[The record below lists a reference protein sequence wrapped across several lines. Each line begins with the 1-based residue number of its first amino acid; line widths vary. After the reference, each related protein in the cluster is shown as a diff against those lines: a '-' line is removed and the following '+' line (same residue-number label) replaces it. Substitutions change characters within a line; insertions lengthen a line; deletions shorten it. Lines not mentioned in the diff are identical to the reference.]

1 MSTKTKKPAAKN
13 PVAKKPAAKAV
24 AKKSA
29 AKKPAAK
36 APAAK
41 KPAAKKPVAKASAAK
56 KTVAKKP
63 VAKTPAA
70 KKPVEKK
77 PVAKKSVAKPQAA
90 KPVEAAA
97 SAKSAKKDVV
107 RKPITVV
114 KKAPRPPLRK
124 AETPVVFE
132 NQSQA
137 VAFSFAEMMKKR
149 QKELDASRK
158 EASDAIAVKLSR
170 RPTSRTR
177 GENSQQFPASDLAD
191 FRKRLILLRQEAM
204 GHSAT
209 LKTIALEHTDD
220 RGSEDDDGSDAFM
233 RLQNLSQVDSH
244 NKVIQQIDEAL
255 ARIQDGTYGI
265 CEICGQ
271 LIRKPRLLNLPFVHT
286 CMECQSA
293 MEKNP
298 MGMR

>member
-1 MSTKTKKPAAKN
+1 MSAKN
-13 PVAKKPAAKAV
+13 KKAAAKKPAAKA
-24 AKKSA
+24 SA

-41 KPAAKKPVAKASAAK
+41 KPAAKAPAAKKPAVKASAAK
-56 KTVAKKP
+56 KPVAKK
-63 VAKTPAA
+63 PAA
-70 KKPVEKK
+70 KKPVVK
-77 PVAKKSVAKPQAA
+77 PAAA
-90 KPVEAAA
+90 KPVEAVSAA
-97 SAKSAKKDVV
+97 PAKSAKKDVV

-158 EASDAIAVKLSR
+158 EASDATAVKLSR

-177 GENSQQFPASDLAD
+177 GETSQQFPASDLAD

-204 GHSAT
+204 GQSAT

-293 MEKNP
+293 MEENRL
-298 MGMR
+298 GSR

>member
-1 MSTKTKKPAAKN
+1 MSTKSKK
-13 PVAKKPAAKAV
+13 PVAKKP
-24 AKKSA
+24 
-29 AKKPAAK
+29 
-36 APAAK
+36 
-41 KPAAKKPVAKASAAK
+41 AAK

-63 VAKTPAA
+63 VAKKPAA
-70 KKPVEKK
+70 KKPAAK
-77 PVAKKSVAKPQAA
+77 PVAKKPAAKPAAKKPAAKKPAA
-90 KPVEAAA
+90 KPV
-97 SAKSAKKDVV
+97 AKKAVAKPVEKPAKGKKEIV

-114 KKAPRPPLRK
+114 KKVPRPPLRK
-124 AETPVVFE
+124 AEVAVVFE
-132 NQSQA
+132 NQSQD
-137 VAFSFAEMMKKR
+137 VAFTFAEMMKKR
-149 QKELDASRK
+149 QRELDASRK
-158 EASDAIAVKLSR
+158 EASDANAVKLSR

-177 GENSQQFPASDLAD
+177 GDTSQQFPASDLAD

-204 GHSAT
+204 GQSAT
-209 LKTIALEHTDD
+209 LRTNALEHTDD

-255 ARIQDGTYGI
+255 ARIQEGTYGI

-293 MEKNP
+293 MEENP

>member
-1 MSTKTKKPAAKN
+1 MSAKN
-13 PVAKKPAAKAV
+13 KKA
-24 AKKSA
+24 A
-29 AKKPAAK
+29 AKKPVAK

-41 KPAAKKPVAKASAAK
+41 KPAAKASAAK
-56 KTVAKKP
+56 KPATKA
-63 VAKTPAA
+63 PAA
-70 KKPVEKK
+70 KKPAAKAPTAKK
-77 PVAKKSVAKPQAA
+77 PAGKASVAKKPAA
-90 KPVEAAA
+90 KAPVA
-97 SAKSAKKDVV
+97 SAKPTKKDIV

-114 KKAPRPPLRK
+114 KKVPRPPLKK
-124 AETPVVFE
+124 AEAPVVFE

-158 EASDAIAVKLSR
+158 EASDATAVKLSR

-204 GHSAT
+204 GQSAT

-293 MEKNP
+293 MEENRL
-298 MGMR
+298 GSR

>member
-1 MSTKTKKPAAKN
+1 MSTKSKKPVAKATTKKPAAKA
-13 PVAKKPAAKAV
+13 P
-24 AKKSA
+24 

-41 KPAAKKPVAKASAAK
+41 KPAAK
-56 KTVAKKP
+56 TQTAKKP
-63 VAKTPAA
+63 VAKKAQ
-70 KKPVEKK
+70 EKK
-77 PVAKKSVAKPQAA
+77 PAEKKPAEKKVSAPKAA
-90 KPVEAAA
+90 EP
-97 SAKSAKKDVV
+97 SKKEVV

-114 KKAPRPPLRK
+114 KKAPRPPLKK
-124 AETPVVFE
+124 AEPAVVFE
-132 NQSQA
+132 NQSQSA
-137 VAFSFAEMMKKR
+137 AFTFAEMMKKR
-149 QKELDASRK
+149 QRELDASRK
-158 EASDAIAVKLSR
+158 EASDASSVKLTR

-177 GENSQQFPASDLAD
+177 GEASQQFPASDLAD

-204 GHSAT
+204 GQSAT

-255 ARIQDGTYGI
+255 ARIQEGTYGI
-265 CEICGQ
+265 CEMCGQ
-271 LIRKPRLLNLPFVHT
+271 LIRKPRLMNLPFVRT

-293 MEKNP
+293 MEENP
-298 MGMR
+298 TGIR

>member
-1 MSTKTKKPAAKN
+1 MSTK
-13 PVAKKPAAKAV
+13 
-24 AKKSA
+24 S
-29 AKKPAAK
+29 
-36 APAAK
+36 
-41 KPAAKKPVAKASAAK
+41 KKPVAKKLAAK

-63 VAKTPAA
+63 VAKPAMKKSAAKPAA
-70 KKPVEKK
+70 KKPVAKPAVKKSAAK
-77 PVAKKSVAKPQAA
+77 PVAKKPAA
-90 KPVEAAA
+90 KKPEATPVE
-97 SAKSAKKDVV
+97 KPTVKKEIV

-114 KKAPRPPLRK
+114 KKVPRPPLRK
-124 AETPVVFE
+124 AEVAVVFE
-132 NQSQA
+132 NQSQD
-137 VAFSFAEMMKKR
+137 VAFTFAEMMKKR
-149 QKELDASRK
+149 QRELDTSRQ
-158 EASDAIAVKLSR
+158 EASDANAVKLSR

-177 GENSQQFPASDLAD
+177 GDASQQFPASDLAD

-204 GHSAT
+204 GQSAT
-209 LKTIALEHTDD
+209 LRTNALEHTDD
-220 RGSEDDDGSDAFM
+220 RGSEDDDGSDAFI

-293 MEKNP
+293 MEANP

>member
-1 MSTKTKKPAAKN
+1 MSTKSKKPVAKSAPKKSAAKA
-13 PVAKKPAAKAV
+13 PAKKPAAKA
-24 AKKSA
+24 SA

-36 APAAK
+36 TQT
-41 KPAAKKPVAKASAAK
+41 AKKPVAKKAAE
-56 KTVAKKP
+56 
-63 VAKTPAA
+63 

-77 PVAKKSVAKPQAA
+77 PAEK
-90 KPVEAAA
+90 KPVDKKA
-97 SAKSAKKDVV
+97 SASKVAESSKKEVV

-114 KKAPRPPLRK
+114 KKAPRPPLKK
-124 AETPVVFE
+124 AEPAVVFE
-132 NQSQA
+132 NQSQSA
-137 VAFSFAEMMKKR
+137 AFTFAEMMKKR
-149 QKELDASRK
+149 QRELDASRK
-158 EASDAIAVKLSR
+158 EASDASTVKLSR

-177 GENSQQFPASDLAD
+177 GEASQQFPASDLAD

-204 GHSAT
+204 GQSAT

-255 ARIQDGTYGI
+255 ARIQEGTYGI
-265 CEICGQ
+265 CEMCGQ
-271 LIRKPRLLNLPFVHT
+271 LIRKPRLMNLPFVRT

-293 MEKNP
+293 MEENP
-298 MGMR
+298 TGIR

>member
-1 MSTKTKKPAAKN
+1 MSAKAKKSAVKK
-13 PVAKKPAAKAV
+13 PVAKKPAAKVPA
-24 AKKSA
+24 AKKPA

-41 KPAAKKPVAKASAAK
+41 KPVAKA
-56 KTVAKKP
+56 
-63 VAKTPAA
+63 PAA
-70 KKPVEKK
+70 KKLLSKKPLEKKSVEKK
-77 PVAKKSVAKPQAA
+77 PVAKKPAAKVPAA
-90 KPVEAAA
+90 KPVEVAPAE

-158 EASDAIAVKLSR
+158 EASDAVAVKLSR

-177 GENSQQFPASDLAD
+177 GEASQQFPASDLAD

-244 NKVIQQIDEAL
+244 NKVIQQSDEAL
-255 ARIQDGTYGI
+255 ARIQEGTYGI

-293 MEKNP
+293 MEENRL
-298 MGMR
+298 GSR

>member
-1 MSTKTKKPAAKN
+1 MSTKSKK
-13 PVAKKPAAKAV
+13 PVAKATPKKPVAKAP
-24 AKKSA
+24 
-29 AKKPAAK
+29 AKKPVAK

-41 KPAAKKPVAKASAAK
+41 KPAAKAQ
-56 KTVAKKP
+56 TV
-63 VAKTPAA
+63 
-70 KKPVEKK
+70 KK
-77 PVAKKSVAKPQAA
+77 PVAKKATEKKPAEKKPAEKKPAEKKPAEKKVSAPKAA
-90 KPVEAAA
+90 EP
-97 SAKSAKKDVV
+97 SKKEVV

-114 KKAPRPPLRK
+114 KKAPRPPLKK
-124 AETPVVFE
+124 AEPAVVFE
-132 NQSQA
+132 NQSQSA
-137 VAFSFAEMMKKR
+137 AFTFAEMMKKR
-149 QKELDASRK
+149 QRELDASRK
-158 EASDAIAVKLSR
+158 EASDASSVKLTR

-177 GENSQQFPASDLAD
+177 GEASQQFPASDLAD

-204 GHSAT
+204 GQSAT

-255 ARIQDGTYGI
+255 ARIQEGTYGI

-293 MEKNP
+293 MEENP

>member
-1 MSTKTKKPAAKN
+1 MSAKAKKPAARKPAAKKPAAKKPAKKPVVKKSVAKKPEKKTEKK
-13 PVAKKPAAKAV
+13 PVAKKPAAKV
-24 AKKSA
+24 P

-41 KPAAKKPVAKASAAK
+41 
-56 KTVAKKP
+56 
-63 VAKTPAA
+63 TPAA
-70 KKPVEKK
+70 KVP
-77 PVAKKSVAKPQAA
+77 AAA
-90 KPVEAAA
+90 KQT
-97 SAKSAKKDVV
+97 KKDVV

-124 AETPVVFE
+124 AEAPVVFE

-137 VAFSFAEMMKKR
+137 AAFSFAEMMKKR

-158 EASDAIAVKLSR
+158 EASDATAVKLSR

-177 GENSQQFPASDLAD
+177 GESSQQFPASDLAD

-204 GHSAT
+204 GQSAM

-255 ARIQDGTYGI
+255 ARIQEGTYGI

-293 MEKNP
+293 MEENP

>member
-1 MSTKTKKPAAKN
+1 MSTKSKK
-13 PVAKKPAAKAV
+13 PVAKATPKKSAAKAP
-24 AKKSA
+24 

-41 KPAAKKPVAKASAAK
+41 KPAAKAQA
-56 KTVAKKP
+56 AKKP
-63 VAKTPAA
+63 VAKKTQ
-70 KKPVEKK
+70 EKK
-77 PVAKKSVAKPQAA
+77 PAEKKPAEKKQAEKKVSA
-90 KPVEAAA
+90 PKAAEP
-97 SAKSAKKDVV
+97 SKKEVV

-114 KKAPRPPLRK
+114 KKAPRPPLKK
-124 AETPVVFE
+124 AEPAVVFE
-132 NQSQA
+132 NQSQSA
-137 VAFSFAEMMKKR
+137 AFTFAEMMKKR
-149 QKELDASRK
+149 QRELDASRK
-158 EASDAIAVKLSR
+158 EASDASSVKLTR

-177 GENSQQFPASDLAD
+177 GEASQQFPASDLAD

-204 GHSAT
+204 GQSAT

-255 ARIQDGTYGI
+255 ARIQEGTYGI
-265 CEICGQ
+265 CEMCGQ
-271 LIRKPRLLNLPFVHT
+271 LIRKPRLMNLPFVRT

-293 MEKNP
+293 MEENP
-298 MGMR
+298 TGIR

>member
-1 MSTKTKKPAAKN
+1 MSTKSKKPVAKAT
-13 PVAKKPAAKAV
+13 PKKPAAKAP
-24 AKKSA
+24 

-41 KPAAKKPVAKASAAK
+41 KPAAKAQA
-56 KTVAKKP
+56 AKKP
-63 VAKTPAA
+63 VAKKAQ
-70 KKPVEKK
+70 EKK
-77 PVAKKSVAKPQAA
+77 PAEKKPAEKKVSAPKAA
-90 KPVEAAA
+90 EP
-97 SAKSAKKDVV
+97 SKKEVV

-114 KKAPRPPLRK
+114 KKAPRPPLKK
-124 AETPVVFE
+124 AEPAVVFE
-132 NQSQA
+132 NQSQSA
-137 VAFSFAEMMKKR
+137 AFTFAEMMKKR
-149 QKELDASRK
+149 QRELDASRK
-158 EASDAIAVKLSR
+158 EASDASSVKLTR

-177 GENSQQFPASDLAD
+177 GEASQQFPASDLAD

-204 GHSAT
+204 GQSAT

-255 ARIQDGTYGI
+255 ARIQEGTYGI
-265 CEICGQ
+265 CEMCGQ
-271 LIRKPRLLNLPFVHT
+271 LIRKPRLMNLPFVRT

-293 MEKNP
+293 MEENP
-298 MGMR
+298 TGIR

>member
-1 MSTKTKKPAAKN
+1 MSAKAKKSAVKK

-36 APAAK
+36 
-41 KPAAKKPVAKASAAK
+41 KPVAKKPVAKA
-56 KTVAKKP
+56 
-63 VAKTPAA
+63 PAA
-70 KKPVEKK
+70 KKSVEKK
-77 PVAKKSVAKPQAA
+77 PVAKKPIAKPAAA
-90 KPVEAAA
+90 KPVEAVSAA

-158 EASDAIAVKLSR
+158 EASDATAVKLSR

-177 GENSQQFPASDLAD
+177 GEASQQFPASDLAD

-265 CEICGQ
+265 CEMCGQ

-293 MEKNP
+293 MEENRLGP
-298 MGMR
+298 R